1 MSLNSAVT
9 TGVDP
14 DLASLAEARAKAR
27 AAREAYEEFAGTSQE
42 RLDAILRQMARAGT
56 AAAEELARLAVE
68 ETGYGVYEH
77 KILKNRYN
85 TTFVAKY
92 MLRQRAVGVLWVD
105 EASRMTAVGCP
116 VGVIAG
122 LIPRTN
128 PTSTVLFKALAAIKS
143 GNGIVFSPHPRAVKC
158 CGRTTEI
165 LAEAAVRAGAPRGLI
180 SCLETPTLASTRE
193 LMSHPATSLVLA
205 TGSGEMVRVCYS
217 SGKPTI
223 AVGAGNVP
231 VYIHR
236 SVPDI
241 GEAALMVV
249 ESKSFDNG
257 TACVAEQAIILDEP
271 IADRAIGAL
280 REAGM
285 TMLDSSQHESLRRL
299 LFDERGGLR
308 PDPVGQSAVT
318 LGDLCGIPV
327 ADGSRVLG
335 VQLDTVGSHEPLSAE
350 ILGPILKLYRAATP
364 EAAYERCREVLRFGG
379 EGHTLGIHASDVD
392 IIERFS
398 TLPASRF
405 PVNTP
410 TLFGGMGYSADM
422 DPSFMLGTGTWSG
435 SISSDNITPL
445 HLINIKRIAHEVRPW
460 RQLAS
465 DTAFAP

>member
-1 MSLNSAVT
+1 MANR
-9 TGVDP
+9 VDA
-14 DLASLAEARAKAR
+14 DLAALAEARAKAIAAR
-27 AAREAYEEFAGTSQE
+27 AAFEELAGAPQE

-116 VGVIAG
+116 MGVIAG

-128 PTSTVLFKALAAIKS
+128 PTSTVLFKALAAVKS
-143 GNGIVFSPHPRAVKC
+143 GNAIVFSPHPRAVQC
-158 CGRTTEI
+158 CARTTEVV
-165 LAEAAVRAGAPRGLI
+165 AEAAVKAGAPRGLI
-180 SCLETPTLASTRE
+180 SCLQTPTLASTQE
-193 LMSHPATSLVLA
+193 LMGHPAVSLVLA

-236 SVPDI
+236 SVPDLR
-241 GEAALMVV
+241 EAALMVV

-271 IADRAIGAL
+271 IADQCLEALADAGMALLEPSEHDAL
-280 REAGM
+280 R
-285 TMLDSSQHESLRRL
+285 RVI
-299 LFDERGGLR
+299 FDERGGLR
-308 PDPVGQSAVT
+308 ADPVGQSAVT
-318 LGDLCGIPV
+318 LGGLCGIAVPV
-327 ADGSRVLG
+327 GTRVLG
-335 VQLDTVGSHEPLSAE
+335 VRLDTVGAHEPLSAE
-350 ILGPILKLYRAATP
+350 ILGPVLKLYRSPTP
-364 EAAYERCREVLRFGG
+364 EAAYDRCLEVLRFGG
-379 EGHTLGIHASDVD
+379 EGHTLGLHAADVD
-392 IIERFS
+392 VIERFS
-398 TLPASRF
+398 SLPASRF

-410 TLFGGMGYSADM
+410 TLFGGMGYSADI

-445 HLINIKRIAHEVRPW
+445 HLVNIKRIAHEVRPW
-460 RQLAS
+460 RQLAA
-465 DTAFAP
+465 DTALPP